1 MYANLECLIEKI
13 DGCKNNSEISST
25 TKVSEHIA
33 SAVSMS
39 AISLFKNL
47 ENKHDV
53 YRVKDCIKNF
63 GESLREQAME
73 ITNFKK
79 KKINL
84 LTNEQQESYEN
95 PEICYKEKFEDKYA
109 KAKKYCKFREHF
121 HYTAE

>member
-1 MYANLECLIEKI
+1 
-13 DGCKNNSEISST
+13 
-25 TKVSEHIA
+25 
-33 SAVSMS
+33 MS

-47 ENKHDV
+47 ESKHDV

-63 GESLREQAME
+63 CESLREQAME

-95 PEICYKEKFEDKYA
+95 PETVIKKNLKINMLKLKNIVNLGNISTIQRNKEVLHIAYVI
-109 KAKKYCKFREHF
+109 
-121 HYTAE
+121 